1 MCTDWD
7 KGQQLSGSLTA
18 AYATINLTFHMYDH
32 SHYFIVVTLGVVV
45 VVVGGG
51 EYTLVTHISHML
63 TLCC

>member
-32 SHYFIVVTLGVVV
+32 FFFFFVWWGGGGGGGG
-45 VVVGGG
+45 GGG